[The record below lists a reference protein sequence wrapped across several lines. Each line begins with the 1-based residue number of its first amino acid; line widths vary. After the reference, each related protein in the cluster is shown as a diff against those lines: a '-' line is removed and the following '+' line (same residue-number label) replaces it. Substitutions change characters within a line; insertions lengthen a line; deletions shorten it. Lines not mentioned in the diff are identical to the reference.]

1 MNSSNFSG
9 IRIRTFNLNVGL
21 RFTFKHTWTITSLY
35 LTETRVE
42 SLCKGCII
50 TRSTLLVLSLSRNG
64 MKYVCPD
71 AISNITSLRYLEV
84 SFNNLSDINVR
95 HTHLFERLF
104 STLREIQI
112 ISLKSNSLRHI
123 PKNIYFNNNNLRK
136 IDCRIIIYQ
145 KLPLK

>member
-1 MNSSNFSG
+1 
-9 IRIRTFNLNVGL
+9 
-21 RFTFKHTWTITSLY
+21 
-35 LTETRVE
+35 
-42 SLCKGCII
+42 
-50 TRSTLLVLSLSRNG
+50 

-136 IDCRIIIYQ
+136 IDLSFNHISKVTFKIDRLKHLMYLNLRSNMIITLGGSSMMRLDNILDTQ
-145 KLPLK
+145 IGDFVILNREKSGKTV

>member
-1 MNSSNFSG
+1 
-9 IRIRTFNLNVGL
+9 
-21 RFTFKHTWTITSLY
+21 
-35 LTETRVE
+35 
-42 SLCKGCII
+42 
-50 TRSTLLVLSLSRNG
+50 

-136 IDCRIIIYQ
+136 IDLSFNHIS